1 MIRTQTKI
9 NQIKYSRFCYY
20 LQVLKKE
27 SEVKSMRLSKI
38 QKRIAALTLAAVM
51 GIGISGT
58 GAFAAVTRVSYNFS
72 VAVGQKDTSEN
83 VQKTTSTS
91 TNYAHATIT
100 AYGNTT
106 NADHLRLRVLRS
118 STAVTGYAKVK
129 ATGSKNLSYT
139 TTVSSGQS
147 VKLRGYVAAAATYG
161 YGVMSGTFEP

>member
-1 MIRTQTKI
+1 MK
-9 NQIKYSRFCYY
+9 
-20 LQVLKKE
+20 
-27 SEVKSMRLSKI
+27 LSKI

-51 GIGISGT
+51 GVGISGT
-58 GAFAAVTRVSYNFS
+58 GAFAAVTRAPYNFR
-72 VAVGQKDTSEN
+72 VAVGEKDTSEN
-83 VQKTTSTS
+83 VQKTTPTS
-91 TNYAHATIT
+91 TNYAHVTIT

-129 ATGSKNLSYT
+129 ATGTKNLTYT
-139 TTVSSGQS
+139 TTVNAGQS